1 MVLFCRRGGLFL
13 RFGLAFNGS
22 YVADDRKNC
31 SVTADNGFGKLSV
44 PLLDFVVL
52 NKSDYVTINGI
63 KYNIQEDFSDVNAAS
78 LTEYLNGII
87 RVTTPDSD
95 LAVYY
100 DSCSRIYFASLN
112 DITINDCSYN
122 LKLMLGLVNVILP
135 ISNNQIINVHKVLL
149 CPDVG
154 LYLSTP
160 VLYLA
165 CNLGS
170 NSYKNTQTSFTSM
183 RILMRLT
190 NSFFAKQPINNPNGD
205 YTTTVRSSD
214 LSDVRFT
221 LIDANYHEVHLLSP
235 MYLTIQIETIP
246 DREDKQYNAPSNI
259 QSTLQMNEYAYMHD
273 LTERGKGY
281 DLEEIDKYIYFE
293 QPQNEQNEPQNVE
306 KSSVSHQ
313 SDNDTK
319 Q

>member
-1 MVLFCRRGGLFL
+1 MIPPTEYSLKQPECTI
-13 RFGLAFNGS
+13 
-22 YVADDRKNC
+22 KM
-31 SVTADNGFGKLSV
+31 TT
-44 PLLDFVVL
+44 LDYTISSTDYEHNNRIYTNIASPNTEYCKMTITSLTTIANFVVL
-52 NKSDYVTINGI
+52 DRSDYIVINDE
-63 KYNIQEDFSDVNAAS
+63 KYYIQEDFSDVNTAS
-78 LTEYLNGII
+78 LVEYLDGII
-87 RVTTPDSD
+87 SVQTPATDIT
-95 LAVYY
+95 AYY
-100 DSCSRIYFASLN
+100 DSCSRIYFASMN

-122 LKLMLGLVNVILP
+122 LKLMLGLVNVTLP
-135 ISNNQIINVHKVLL
+135 ISNNQMINVHKILL

-246 DREDKQYNAPSNI
+246 DAEDKQYNVPSNI
-259 QSTLQMNEYAYMHD
+259 QTTLQMNEYAYLRD
-273 LTERGKGY
+273 LTERGMSY
-281 DLEEIDKYIYFE
+281 
-293 QPQNEQNEPQNVE
+293 N
-306 KSSVSHQ
+306 
-313 SDNDTK
+313 
-319 Q
+319 

>member
-1 MVLFCRRGGLFL
+1 M
-13 RFGLAFNGS
+13 
-22 YVADDRKNC
+22 
-31 SVTADNGFGKLSV
+31 TT
-44 PLLDFVVL
+44 LDYTISSTDYEHNNRIYTNIASPNTEYCKMTITSLTTIANFVVL
-52 NKSDYVTINGI
+52 DRSDYIVINDE
-63 KYNIQEDFSDVNAAS
+63 KYYIQEDFSDVNTAS
-78 LTEYLNGII
+78 LVEYLNGII
-87 RVTTPDSD
+87 SVQTPDAD
-95 LAVYY
+95 ITAYY
-100 DSCSRIYFASLN
+100 DSCSRIYFASMN

-122 LKLMLGLVNVILP
+122 LKLMLGLVNVTLP
-135 ISNNQIINVHKVLL
+135 ISNNQMINVHKVLL

-246 DREDKQYNAPSNI
+246 DAEDKQYNIPSNI

-273 LTERGKGY
+273 LTERGIDY
-281 DLEEIDKYIYFE
+281 DIENIGNYIYFE
-293 QPQNEQNEPQNVE
+293 QHTTQENEPKNIENQ
-306 KSSVSHQ
+306 SVSPQ
-313 SDNDTK
+313 SDSTPS